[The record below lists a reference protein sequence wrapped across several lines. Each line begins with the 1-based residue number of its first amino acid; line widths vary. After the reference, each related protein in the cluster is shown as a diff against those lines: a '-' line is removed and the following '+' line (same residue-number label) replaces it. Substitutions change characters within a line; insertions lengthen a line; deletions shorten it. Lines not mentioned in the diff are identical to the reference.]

1 MDGRL
6 GQPSATVLLSTLS
19 LPPSTPHPLPP
30 VQFSSWASCEAAIE
44 ALHDKSTMPGA
55 EHPLV
60 VKFADAKKSDTQ
72 GLLGPKRVSR
82 RLNLSS
88 WEGCCWCHKLPADP
102 PAVLLLPWP
111 G

>member
-72 GLLGPKRVSR
+72 GLLGPKRVR
-82 RLNLSS
+82 
-88 WEGCCWCHKLPADP
+88 GDG
-102 PAVLLLPWP
+102 LLVGWGLC
-111 G
+111 